1 MQVLIDSIDQRMLL
15 SQGNEVLTS
24 LTLTLPNGQKVS
36 VSIQP
41 EGAELVL
48 KAWAGAVNGS
58 APSVVRQAEARAP
71 VQQDELEV
79 FGGNGVEQEE
89 ELTLDWTILPDTELP
104 QTIKAELTRRGF
116 PAVLSLSELTTAAD
130 QISAELL
137 EQVRAQQPKVQKLQV
152 SRPRMMPKDELGYPI
167 VPQRAERDPGEMG
180 PGDEDEDGVPQA

>member
-1 MQVLIDSIDQRMLL
+1 MLL
-15 SQGNEVLTS
+15 NQGNEVLTS

-48 KAWAGAVNGS
+48 KAWAGAVNSS
-58 APSVVRQAEARAP
+58 APPVARQAEARAP
-71 VQQDELEV
+71 VQQDGLEV
-79 FGGNGVEQEE
+79 FGGNGAEQEE

-116 PAVLSLSELTTAAD
+116 PAVLSLSELTTVAD

-137 EQVRAQQPKVQKLQV
+137 EQAKAQQPKVQKLQV
-152 SRPRMMPKDELGYPI
+152 SRPRTVPRDELGYPI
-167 VPQRAERDPGEMG
+167 VQQRVERDPGEMG